1 VWGGAA
7 GSILFRETGGEV
19 RLASGSAGGCSR
31 TISFAVGSGSLE
43 LSTLAVLRCTG
54 HGKTLGLPVLHR
66 FLQFDGFRGPQ
77 FKAAAL
83 LLIYLLQCVWL
94 VRVKML
100 QSSTLD
106 SDQGI
111 RIYLGLQQWRGGAVA
126 GTPESMRSEAATGL
140 PSAARSGNLRVLEG
154 YDQDRSPLYYLLASA
169 PFLFRPPDKLPQSLV
184 PFVAAAPQIFFGIM
198 LGGSL
203 WYVSRRLYGNAGGYI
218 ALGFYCFSP
227 EMIINAASEQSL
239 GEMAAVWGAFGS
251 IFTAIA
257 VAHTLYAPR
266 EVVLWNWRRI
276 LLLGLAVALAVGNQF
291 SLAVLAVAILPLML
305 WVAPV
310 RPRAVLVIWV
320 TAIAVAATLIFASY
334 WFEPTLFWQGL
345 LRAHWFDFEPMAVLA
360 PVSYRSIAHSI
371 ISGSPPLMLA
381 LPVALMTYLGWKRAR
396 YFGNTLPLLIA
407 GLLVA
412 MLVCSPGFRGQGFSI
427 AMLVFLFVFV
437 AGVFSDLLQTERSVL
452 VSAGLWGLMGVSA
465 MENIRRLLR
474 LA

>member
-1 VWGGAA
+1 
-7 GSILFRETGGEV
+7 
-19 RLASGSAGGCSR
+19 
-31 TISFAVGSGSLE
+31 
-43 LSTLAVLRCTG
+43 
-54 HGKTLGLPVLHR
+54 VLHR

-83 LLIYLLQCVWL
+83 LLAYLLQCLWL
-94 VRVKML
+94 VRVQTL

-106 SDQGI
+106 SDHAL

-126 GTPESMRSEAATGL
+126 GTPESMRAEAATGL
-140 PSAARSGNLRVLEG
+140 PSAARTGNLRVLDG

-169 PFLFRPPDKLPQSLV
+169 PFLLRAPDKLPQSLV
-184 PFVAAAPQIFFGIM
+184 PFIAAAPQIFFGIM

-203 WYVSRRLYGNAGGYI
+203 WYVARRLYGNAGGYI

-227 EMIINAASEQSL
+227 ALIINAASEQSL

-251 IFTAIA
+251 VFTAIA

-291 SLAVLAVAILPLML
+291 SMVVLAVAILPLML

-310 RPRAVLVIWV
+310 RPRAVLVIWF

-334 WFEPTLFWQGL
+334 CFEPALFWRGL
-345 LRAHWFDFEPMAVLA
+345 LHARWFDFEAMAVLA
-360 PVSYRSIAHSI
+360 PVSYRRVVRTIIA
-371 ISGSPPLMLA
+371 GSPPLMLA
-381 LPVALMTYLGWKRAR
+381 LPVALISYLGWRRTR

-407 GLLVA
+407 GLLVVL
-412 MLVCSPGFRGQGFSI
+412 LVCDGGIRGQGFSI

-437 AGVFSDLLQTERSVL
+437 AGVFSDLLQTEHSML
-452 VSAGLWGLMGVSA
+452 VAAGLWGLMGMSA
-465 MENIRRLLR
+465 FENLRRLFR

>member
-1 VWGGAA
+1 
-7 GSILFRETGGEV
+7 
-19 RLASGSAGGCSR
+19 
-31 TISFAVGSGSLE
+31 
-43 LSTLAVLRCTG
+43 VLQ
-54 HGKTLGLPVLHR
+54 R

-83 LLIYLLQCVWL
+83 LLVYLVQCAWL
-94 VRVKML
+94 VHVTTL

-106 SDQGI
+106 SDHAI
-111 RIYLGLQQWRGGAVA
+111 RIYLGLQQWKGGAIA
-126 GTPESMRSEAATGL
+126 GTPESMPAEAATGL
-140 PSAARSGNLRVLEG
+140 PSAGRSNLRVLDG

-169 PFLFRPPDKLPQSLV
+169 PFLFRAPDRLPPSLL
-184 PFVAAAPQIFFGIM
+184 PFVAAATQIFFGIM

-203 WYVSRRLYGNAGGYI
+203 WYVARRLYGNAGGYI

-227 EMIINAASEQSL
+227 AMIINAASGQSL
-239 GEMAAVWGAFGS
+239 GEMASVWGAFGS

-276 LLLGLAVALAVGNQF
+276 LLLGLSVALAVGNQF

-320 TAIAVAATLIFASY
+320 TALAVAATLIFASY
-334 WFEPTLFWQGL
+334 CFEPALFWRGL
-345 LRAHWFDFEPMAVLA
+345 LHARWFDFDLAAVVA
-360 PVSYRSIAHSI
+360 PVSYRGVMHSLIA
-371 ISGSPPLMLA
+371 GSPPMILA
-381 LPVALMTYLGWKRAR
+381 LPVALLTYLGWNRAR

-407 GLLVA
+407 GLLVVL
-412 MLVCSPGFRGQGFSI
+412 LVCSAGFRGQGFSI

-437 AGVFSDLLQTERSVL
+437 AGVFSDLLQTEHSML
-452 VSAGLWGLMGVSA
+452 VMAGLWGLMGMSA
-465 MENIRRLLR
+465 IENIRRLLR
-474 LA
+474 LSQ